1 MVYIVYRLV
10 LGGIFIEKK
19 MLRVKVNDSLYEA
32 LTEYSIIS
40 GDTISHNVRKA
51 IILFLKY
58 KGVLKKWDY

>member
-58 KGVLKKWDY
+58 KGVLKK